1 MKPSKNEWWQNKTK
15 YITLNSIRLAF
26 AQKTSV
32 PNPAE
37 TLEYIKCYNF
47 RSLRRVKSP
56 SNSIRYNC
64 QKACSWT
71 RKPETILK
79 IRKRPCFSRLSTSWL
94 ITSFLKIL
102 LTTERRLTGWQISAV
117 ELSLVFLITGTTDE
131 IFQQSGKQDSLT
143 HILKSSASMY
153 ESSDLQFFRT
163 TSAIQYRRDVFHK
176 SSWLWPSYP
185 TWRLRVYYA
194 VSY

>member
-1 MKPSKNEWWQNKTK
+1 MLTLITKFPLQTFPSGASPKK
-15 YITLNSIRLAF
+15 I
-26 AQKTSV
+26 
-32 PNPAE
+32 
-37 TLEYIKCYNF
+37 LEILHKIVEMRWNYNTALH
-47 RSLRRVKSP
+47 R
-56 SNSIRYNC
+56 
-64 QKACSWT
+64 
-71 RKPETILK
+71 ILK
-79 IRKRPCFSRLSTSWL
+79 IRKRPYFSRLSTSWL

-102 LTTERRLTGWQISAV
+102 LTTEKRPTGWQISAV

-143 HILKSSASMY
+143 HILKCSASMY

-163 TSAIQYRRDVFHK
+163 NSAIQYRRDVFYK
-176 SSWLWPSYP
+176 WSWSWPSYP